1 MDRNNRVKYIPTH
14 YGVQGDQLFDG
25 IASAAQD
32 IAKSISGIGVGEKPK
47 PKGKGDAKSK
57 PKAESKLNSSKE
69 TIQAIA
75 ATAKSCREDY
85 NRSSLKKLVHYMRVA
100 LTAIAKEKNLKGAL
114 KDHTNRLAAL
124 YKVLIDNIKEA
135 KMRENY
141 DNLDEFLD
149 DIIETVS
156 AKIPRSQSHKDWK
169 ARIKSTLSGSRGVGR
184 SLLSVNQS
192 ERDRLA
198 AEYLMS
204 RQGTKGGYNQGIN
217 HLRKE
222 KGHWPSRL
230 VHGSDKNLKSKRQ
243 LKNDELIG
251 ILQKGGIIPRR
262 EKDGRSYAEMI
273 DDIVEMIS
281 ENKNRKY

>member
-1 MDRNNRVKYIPTH
+1 MDRNRVKYIPTN

-25 IASAAQD
+25 IAAAAQD
-32 IAKSISGIGVGEKPK
+32 IAKSISGIGMGEKPK
-47 PKGKGDAKSK
+47 PKGKGEAAKPK
-57 PKAESKLNSSKE
+57 PKAESKLNNSKE

-75 ATAKSCREDY
+75 AAAKSCREDY
-85 NRSSLKKLVHYMRVA
+85 NRSSLKNLVHHMRVG
-100 LTAIAKEKNLKGAL
+100 LTAIAKEKNLKGSL

-124 YKVLIDNIKEA
+124 YKVLVDNIKEA

-141 DNLDEFLD
+141 NNLDEFLD

-169 ARIKSTLSGSRGVGR
+169 ARVSSSLSGSRGVGR
-184 SLLSVNQS
+184 SLTKVNQS

-198 AEYLMS
+198 AEYRMS
-204 RQGTKGGYNQGIN
+204 RQGTKGGYKQGIN

-281 ENKNRKY
+281 ENKTEKY